1 MRPCL
6 YFFESQLNC
15 HGVGKVDD
23 DDDDNNDDNESRST
37 HRKLMI
43 HNISTQIS
51 ENTHA
56 DRCGNTS

>member
-1 MRPCL
+1 LVLETL

-15 HGVGKVDD
+15 HGVRKVDD
-23 DDDDNNDDNESRST
+23 DDDDDDNESRGT
-37 HRKLMI
+37 HRKFMI
-43 HNISTQIS
+43 HNNSTRIG